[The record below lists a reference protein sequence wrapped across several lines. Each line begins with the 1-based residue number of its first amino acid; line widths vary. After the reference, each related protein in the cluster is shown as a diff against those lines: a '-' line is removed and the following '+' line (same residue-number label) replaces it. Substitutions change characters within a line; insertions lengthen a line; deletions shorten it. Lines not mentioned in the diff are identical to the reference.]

1 MMTKDTCASLA
12 SMVAYTL
19 AKGVTQL
26 AETDLTTEEAG
37 QLLNHVWSLY
47 EFTKHL
53 SADIESYPAGA
64 VNLVK
69 EPENEAV
76 EPVNDAVVPAN
87 VVKLAE
93 EPFHECE
100 DSVPFETTEEAKT
113 YTKAEVRGALGTARS
128 AGLDVPGFL
137 KEMFN
142 TGSFSAVPE
151 GKYSELMDELK
162 KRGY

>member
-12 SMVAYTL
+12 SMAAYTL

-26 AETDLTTEEAG
+26 TETDLAAEGAG
-37 QLLNHVWSLY
+37 ELLHNILSLY
-47 EFTKHL
+47 ELTKRL
-53 SADIESYPAGA
+53 SADIESYPAG
-64 VNLVK
+64 K
-69 EPENEAV
+69 EPEKEAV
-76 EPVNDAVVPAN
+76 EPVNEAVEPAN
-87 VVKLAE
+87 VVKLTE

-100 DSVPFETTEEAKT
+100 DSVPFETPEEAKT